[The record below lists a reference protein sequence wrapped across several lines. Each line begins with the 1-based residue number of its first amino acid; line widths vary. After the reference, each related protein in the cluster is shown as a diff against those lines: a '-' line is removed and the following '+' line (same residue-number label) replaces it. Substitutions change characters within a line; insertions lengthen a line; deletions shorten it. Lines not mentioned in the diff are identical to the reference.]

1 MRLCVSAVLLLL
13 LALTRAAPGP
23 GSEECSKFSILKDKT
38 QMLGHSHMLAAF
50 TDNVFSRNI
59 LGAISSLWSRI
70 NETQTGLNVAQFSK
84 MNGTCKESRFNMTTS
99 GDTAKVVMFGMKSEC
114 QLLNFSSTSMIMDF
128 RATTNNIATFI
139 EKFHLDPNINH
150 GPSDT
155 SQILKAH
162 DLFLISKEPDL
173 NEMDLQRFRAHAK
186 CKGFT
191 GEPDFLRNSREEY
204 CTEEESAPIH

>member
-38 QMLGHSHMLAAF
+38 QILGRTYMLVAF
-50 TDNVFSRNI
+50 TDNNLSRNAFG
-59 LGAISSLWSRI
+59 LISSLWSTI
-70 NETQTGLNVAQFSK
+70 TETQTGFSVAQFNK
-84 MNGTCKESRFNMTTS
+84 MNGTCLESRFNMTTS
-99 GDTAKVVMFGMKSEC
+99 GDTIKVLMHGMMTES
-114 QLLNFSSTSMIMDF
+114 QLLNFSNTSLILDL
-128 RATTNNIATFI
+128 RATAKNITTMI
-139 EKFHLDPNINH
+139 QKFHLARYVNL
-150 GPSDT
+150 GPSVT
-155 SQILKAH
+155 SQDLKAH
-162 DLFLISKEPDL
+162 NLYLISKEPDL